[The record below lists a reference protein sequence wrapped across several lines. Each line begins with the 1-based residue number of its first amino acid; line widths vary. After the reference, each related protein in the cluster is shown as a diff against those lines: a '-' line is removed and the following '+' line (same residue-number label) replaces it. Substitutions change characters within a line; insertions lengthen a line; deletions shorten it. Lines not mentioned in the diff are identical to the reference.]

1 MEHLPDPSEE
11 EYDFT
16 MFIRIEEIRI
26 LYSHVCYAI
35 ETWPGSPRRPA
46 EEQEYLKSFKNRLF
60 AMIADYSFSEL
71 DTDK

>member
-1 MEHLPDPSEE
+1 MEPLPEPSPE

-16 MFIRIEEIRI
+16 MYLCIEEIRT

-46 EEQEYLKSFKNRLF
+46 EEQEYLLTLKNRLF

-71 DTDK
+71 DLDK